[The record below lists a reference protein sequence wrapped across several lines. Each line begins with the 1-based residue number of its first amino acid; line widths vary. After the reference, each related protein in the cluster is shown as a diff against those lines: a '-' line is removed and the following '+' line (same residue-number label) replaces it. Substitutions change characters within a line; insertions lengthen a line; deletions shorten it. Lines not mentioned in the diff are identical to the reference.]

1 MAGNEVLISSLSERF
16 VSLERGLLA
25 AASFFIRALRKD
37 KVGLEIFLVS
47 EKDMF
52 VMNREYRG
60 KNFPTNVLAF
70 EEPKNFPSRKKGIKT
85 LGEIYLAPT
94 YIKEHGEDI
103 EYMLLHGILHLIGFN
118 HENKSDRISMEKI
131 EGALMKKWL
140 SNKS

>member
-1 MAGNEVLISSLSERF
+1 MAGNEVLISSLSKRF

-70 EEPKNFPSRKKGIKT
+70 EEPKNFPSRKKGIN
-85 LGEIYLAPT
+85 T
-94 YIKEHGEDI
+94 YIYKGTRRGH
-103 EYMLLHGILHLIGFN
+103 
-118 HENKSDRISMEKI
+118 RIH
-131 EGALMKKWL
+131 AFTW
-140 SNKS
+140 NTAPYRF